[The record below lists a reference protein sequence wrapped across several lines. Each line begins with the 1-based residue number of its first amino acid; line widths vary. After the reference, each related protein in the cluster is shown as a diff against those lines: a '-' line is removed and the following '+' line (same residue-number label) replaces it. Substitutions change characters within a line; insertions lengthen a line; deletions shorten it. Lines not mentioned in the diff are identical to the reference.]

1 MVGEARGSLAS
12 RLAVERQLQETFFKF
27 PWLVDCLN
35 PWLGLHGLPAL
46 NPPPPLSELGCSPA
60 QSSTWKR
67 RSCRQRLSPQSD
79 PQTALLPA
87 VVSNGDTFS
96 FLTPSVSLFTVDGDA
111 ADASVNQPLVQL
123 ASPQS
128 EVSTPLFAPPPAAT
142 APPRPAQPELE
153 ELSKPE
159 ELAPP
164 EQDLSEQEEPA
175 PLTEELSELEESA
188 LPEQELSEPE
198 RPAWSPCPPRP
209 PPDKNQHKTLN
220 LKHGTIT

>member
-142 APPRPAQPELE
+142 APPRPAQPE
-153 ELSKPE
+153 P
-159 ELAPP
+159 
-164 EQDLSEQEEPA
+164 EEPA

-220 LKHGTIT
+220 LKHDTIT

>member
-111 ADASVNQPLVQL
+111 ADAAVNQPLVQL

-142 APPRPAQPELE
+142 APPRPAQPE
-153 ELSKPE
+153 P
-159 ELAPP
+159 
-164 EQDLSEQEEPA
+164 EEPA

-220 LKHGTIT
+220 LKHDTIT